1 MIYIYLDGDDIGRK
15 IASCFLEN
23 NDRKLA
29 QVIQDLDTIL
39 SQIRDYL
46 KNMGLEI
53 VFFAADGI
61 ACKGT
66 NLEIESFAFYIK
78 SIGQSG
84 YTFSA
89 GIGNSLQ
96 NSFFALEYAKAIGK
110 NRTVLCDDGKIF
122 KVVEIDS

>member
-15 IASCFLEN
+15 LTGCFLEN
-23 NDRKLA
+23 NDNKLT
-29 QVIQDLDTIL
+29 QIIRDLDDIL

-46 KNMGLEI
+46 KKQGFEI

-61 ACKGT
+61 ACKGMD
-66 NLEIESFAFYIK
+66 LEIENFAHYIK
-78 SIGQSG
+78 SIGQSQ

-110 NRTVLCDDGKIF
+110 NTTAMCEDGKVF
-122 KVVEIDS
+122 RVVEIDP